1 MVRAPDTAVVAN
13 FSPTLAN
20 PYIDEFGNSTVYG
33 HRKKNNLKDKM
44 ASKPVCNLFS
54 QIAVA
59 ILLMVVLVIE
69 GCGRKG
75 IPKVASDTKDF
86 EAASPEIKADWGRA
100 MSAVAAHDYATAIL
114 TCRKLQMQKE
124 LTPEQRTAVIDT
136 ITAENNQLLDG
147 LKVGD
152 QNAIQAN
159 EEVRKGW
166 RHPQ

>member
-1 MVRAPDTAVVAN
+1 MAP
-13 FSPTLAN
+13 
-20 PYIDEFGNSTVYG
+20 
-33 HRKKNNLKDKM
+33 
-44 ASKPVCNLFS
+44 KPVCNLIS

-59 ILLMVVLVIE
+59 ILLMVVLAIE
-69 GCGRKG
+69 GCGKKG

-86 EAASPEIKADWGRA
+86 EAASPEIKADWEKA
-100 MSAVAAHDYATAIL
+100 ISAVASHDYAAAIL

-147 LKVGD
+147 LKEGD